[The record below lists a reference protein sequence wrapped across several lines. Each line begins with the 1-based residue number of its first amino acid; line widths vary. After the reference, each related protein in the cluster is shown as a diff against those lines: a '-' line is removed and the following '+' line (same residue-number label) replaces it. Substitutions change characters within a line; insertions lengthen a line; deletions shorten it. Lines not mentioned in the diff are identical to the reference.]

1 MRSFAE
7 TLLRAGCEVTGMD
20 AASAAEGTPARKL
33 ARSDVHELREIPWSE
48 SPDWHELGD
57 VSVVHTL
64 AVSPDAPP
72 LQSARRAGM
81 KVQSLPAA
89 LGDWFAGHRQVCVAG
104 THGKST
110 TAAMIVWILEQSG
123 RSPDRYIGSALWPAA
138 ERSGSAGRQRRTVV
152 IESCEYRGAFHALRP
167 QTAVLTG
174 IEPDHFDCYR
184 QLDEAAAAYRRFLS
198 GSQPEGTIVVNADSA
213 VAVDCVAQAAR
224 ERSLK
229 VAMFSVSGDRS
240 GNPRAGSVLT
250 ACVRSSA
257 RPAMSRATASDIHGE
272 QFELWRE
279 GRLLESLQLSVPGS
293 HNIANAVAA
302 IAAAEEEG
310 VPLADAARHVQ
321 SFPGLPRRLEF
332 RGFRNGVALM
342 DDFAHHPTAVRC
354 AMTAVRRLFPGCRL
368 IVAFEPHQA
377 SRLSAL
383 FGDFAAALQEAD
395 ECLVLP
401 VFAAREDV
409 PPGDCARLS
418 GRLVRQINE
427 SGGRALLMPNLDQA
441 RGRLDHSARPG
452 DVILTLGAGRIGRI
466 HDEITRR
473 LSRHP
478 AA

>member
-1 MRSFAE
+1 
-7 TLLRAGCEVTGMD
+7 MD
-20 AASAAEGTPARKL
+20 AASAAEGTLSRTP
-33 ARSDVHELREIPWSE
+33 ARSDVRELREIPWSE
-48 SPDWHELGD
+48 NPDWHELGD
-57 VSVVHTL
+57 VRVVHTL
-64 AVSPDAPP
+64 AVGPEAPP

-81 KVQSLPAA
+81 KVQSLPTA

-138 ERSGSAGRQRRTVV
+138 ERSGPAVWQRRTAV

-174 IEPDHFDCYR
+174 IEPDHFDCYP
-184 QLDEAAAAYRRFLS
+184 QLNEAAAAYRRFLS
-198 GSQPEGTIVVNADSA
+198 GSQPDGTIVVNADST
-213 VAVDCVAQAAR
+213 VAVDSVAQVAR
-224 ERSLK
+224 ERLLN
-229 VAMFSVSGDRS
+229 VAMFRVSADSFGK
-240 GNPRAGSVLT
+240 PPAGSGLT
-250 ACVRSSA
+250 ACVQS
-257 RPAMSRATASDIHGE
+257 PEHTATAHAKAPELRGP

-302 IAAAEEEG
+302 IAAAEKEG

-332 RGFRNGVALM
+332 RGFQNGVALM
-342 DDFAHHPTAVRC
+342 DDYAHHPTAVRC
-354 AMTAVRRLFPGCRL
+354 AVAAVRQMFSGRRL

-383 FGDFAAALQEAD
+383 FGDFAGALREAD